1 MIQFRRGTTSSW
13 NKTKTKLA
21 PGQPGYDK
29 DKNQLKIGDGEHT
42 WSELPCVGVA
52 ADTVIDTG
60 SSGDWT
66 YQKWESGIARC
77 WCTKEVLVTL
87 STAIGTT
94 GLFQDNG
101 ISTISYPIE
110 FTSAPCET
118 TTIQSSNGIV
128 WLATKSKNTSS
139 VSGEYIIISTTAQ
152 ELPAKYLISIQA
164 EGHWK

>member
-29 DKNQLKIGDGEHT
+29 DKNQLKIGDGKHT
-42 WSELPCVGVA
+42 WSELPCVGAA
-52 ADTVIDTG
+52 ADTVIDLG

-77 WCTKEVLVTL
+77 WCVKEVSVENMTL
-87 STAIGTT
+87 LGATGFCQSNNIAIG
-94 GLFQDNG
+94 D
-101 ISTISYPIE
+101 YPIE
-110 FTSAPCET
+110 FKNPPSET
-118 TTIQSSNGIV
+118 ASVQSTNGLV
-128 WLATKSKNTSS
+128 WLVSKNKNTKSA
-139 VSGEYIIISTTAQ
+139 SGEYVIISTTAQ
-152 ELPAKYLISIQA
+152 VLPAKYLISIQV